1 MTSALLRR
9 EQIIAQNHARKN
21 LFREIFARRS
31 SRGGGI
37 KAGRGTYTQN

>member
-21 LFREIFARRS
+21 LFRAIFARRLS
-31 SRGGGI
+31 YAGGA
-37 KAGRGTYTQN
+37 KAGRGAYTQN